1 MARLPDFLKNIS
13 PVGETLTAIDGG
25 VAELSQAA
33 DAQNA
38 RLSVQTADE
47 AGLALWERDYGL
59 SSAGSL
65 AERRAR
71 ILTALSG
78 GQTVT
83 PAYLRGLC
91 ITLADADRG
100 EVAEDF
106 ANWTAEVTAV
116 SVNRLPGDLVFLRF
130 SGTAIQHIG
139 LMAENRG
146 AGGLLTIEGNT
157 GAGSDANGGEVQIR
171 VRAMKFTVGGF
182 RPRYEEEQTMVKQQ
196 TAVQTVYETLND
208 VPQTFRGVI
217 SALMTAGI
225 LQGDGGGK
233 LNLTHEMVRTLTLV
247 YRGGGFDRKLAA
259 AGLESAVKE

>member
-1 MARLPDFLKNIS
+1 MTAENLIALAKS
-13 PVGETLTAIDGG
+13 EVGTKEFP
-25 VAELSQAA
+25 
-33 DAQNA
+33 
-38 RLSVQTADE
+38 
-47 AGLALWERDYGL
+47 
-59 SSAGSL
+59 AGSNRVKYNTAYYGREVSGDDYPWCCVFLWWLFREGGASALFYGGGKTASCGAL
-65 AERRAR
+65 ASYAKAHGLWVEPE
-71 ILTALSG
+71 S
-78 GQTVT
+78 
-83 PAYLRGLC
+83 LR
-91 ITLADADRG
+91 
-100 EVAEDF
+100 
-106 ANWTAEVTAV
+106 
-116 SVNRLPGDLVFLRF
+116 PGDLVFLRF
-130 SGTAIQHIG
+130 SGSVIQHIG
-139 LMAENRG
+139 LVAQNRG
-146 AGGLLTIEGNT
+146 VDGLLTIEGNT